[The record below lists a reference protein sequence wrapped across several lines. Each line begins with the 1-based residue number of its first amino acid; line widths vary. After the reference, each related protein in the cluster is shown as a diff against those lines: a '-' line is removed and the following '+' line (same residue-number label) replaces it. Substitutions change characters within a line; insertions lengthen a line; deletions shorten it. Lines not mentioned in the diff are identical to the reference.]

1 MTLNNSKF
9 GNEDKVPGI
18 VLYLFEIWQYKTHI
32 DMENLKKEFQSR
44 LLETKREGME
54 NVIKHLERLGFFT
67 APASTKFHLNVKG
80 GLMQHSW
87 NVCNTALMLRNQM
100 ILMKPE
106 LEAKLPV
113 ESVIIASLLHDVC
126 KSNIYKDAILNR
138 KNDQG
143 YWEKVPGYEVDYS
156 SLPLGHG
163 EKSVIM
169 LLTLGLRLTR
179 DEMLAIRWHMTAW
192 ELPFHSSEAKA
203 NLNAARETAP
213 LCTIIQ
219 TADGLSSALLED

>member
-1 MTLNNSKF
+1 
-9 GNEDKVPGI
+9 
-18 VLYLFEIWQYKTHI
+18 
-32 DMENLKKEFQSR
+32 MENLKQQFIEK
-44 LLETKREGME
+44 LLSTGREGME
-54 NVIKHLERLGFFT
+54 NVIKHLDRLGFFT

-87 NVCNTALMLRNQM
+87 NVCNTALMLREQM
-100 ILMKPE
+100 IQMKSE
-106 LEAKLPV
+106 LADKLPV

-169 LLTLGLRLTR
+169 LLTLGLKLTK
-179 DEMLAIRWHMTAW
+179 DEMLAIRWHMRRRQ
-192 ELPFHSSEAKA
+192 LNCVKA
-203 NLNAARETAP
+203 VS
-213 LCTIIQ
+213 LC
-219 TADGLSSALLED
+219 

>member
-1 MTLNNSKF
+1 
-9 GNEDKVPGI
+9 
-18 VLYLFEIWQYKTHI
+18 
-32 DMENLKKEFQSR
+32 MENLKQQFQEK
-44 LLETKREGME
+44 LLSTKRDGME

-67 APASTKFHLNVKG
+67 APASTKFHLSVKG
-80 GLMQHSW
+80 GLMEHSW
-87 NVCNTALMLRNQM
+87 NVCNTAIMLREQM
-100 ILMKPE
+100 IQMKPE
-106 LEAKLPV
+106 LADRLPE
-113 ESVIIASLLHDVC
+113 ESVVIASLLHDVC

-169 LLTLGLRLTR
+169 LLTLGLKLTK

-192 ELPFHSSEAKA
+192 ELAFQSPEQKS
-203 NLNAARETAP
+203 NLQKAREIAP
-213 LCTIIQ
+213 LCAIIQ
-219 TADGLSSALLED
+219 AADGLSSALLEE

>member
-1 MTLNNSKF
+1 
-9 GNEDKVPGI
+9 
-18 VLYLFEIWQYKTHI
+18 
-32 DMENLKKEFQSR
+32 MENLKQQFQEK
-44 LLETKREGME
+44 LLSTKRDGME
-54 NVIKHLERLGFFT
+54 NVIKHLERLGVFT
-67 APASTKFHLNVKG
+67 APASTKFHLSVKG
-80 GLMQHSW
+80 GLMKHSW
-87 NVCNTALMLRNQM
+87 NVCKTALMLREQM

-106 LEAKLPV
+106 LVDKLP
-113 ESVIIASLLHDVC
+113 EDSVVIAALLHDVC

-169 LLTLGLRLTR
+169 LLTLGLKLTK

-192 ELPFHSSEAKA
+192 ELAFQSPEQKS
-203 NLNAARETAP
+203 NLQKAREIAP
-213 LCTIIQ
+213 MCVLIQ
-219 TADGLSSALLED
+219 AADGLASALLEA

>member
-1 MTLNNSKF
+1 
-9 GNEDKVPGI
+9 
-18 VLYLFEIWQYKTHI
+18 
-32 DMENLKKEFQSR
+32 MENLKQQFKER
-44 LLETKREGME
+44 LLSTNRDGME

-87 NVCNTALMLRNQM
+87 NVCNTALMLREQM
-100 ILMKPE
+100 IQMKPE
-106 LEAKLPV
+106 LAEKLPV

-126 KSNIYKDAILNR
+126 KSNIYKDAVLNR

-143 YWEKVPGYEVDYS
+143 IWEKVPGYDVDYS

-169 LLTLGLRLTR
+169 LLTLGLKLTK

-192 ELPFHSSEAKA
+192 ELAFQSPEQKS
-203 NLNAARETAP
+203 NLQKAREIAP
-213 LCTIIQ
+213 LCAIIQ
-219 TADGLSSALLED
+219 AADGLSSSLLEA

>member
-1 MTLNNSKF
+1 
-9 GNEDKVPGI
+9 
-18 VLYLFEIWQYKTHI
+18 
-32 DMENLKKEFQSR
+32 MENLKQQFQEK
-44 LLETKREGME
+44 LLSTKRDGME

-67 APASTKFHLNVKG
+67 APASTKFHLSVKG
-80 GLMQHSW
+80 GLMEHSW
-87 NVCNTALMLRNQM
+87 NVCNTALMLREQM
-100 ILMKPE
+100 IQMKPE
-106 LEAKLPV
+106 LADKLPE
-113 ESVIIASLLHDVC
+113 ESVVIASLLHDVC

-169 LLTLGLRLTR
+169 LLTLGLKLTK

-192 ELPFHSSEAKA
+192 ELAFQSPEQKS
-203 NLNAARETAP
+203 NLQKAREIAP
-213 LCTIIQ
+213 LCAIIQ
-219 TADGLSSALLED
+219 AADGLSSALLEE

>member
-1 MTLNNSKF
+1 
-9 GNEDKVPGI
+9 
-18 VLYLFEIWQYKTHI
+18 
-32 DMENLKKEFQSR
+32 MENLKQQFKER
-44 LLETKREGME
+44 LLSTGREGME

-87 NVCNTALMLRNQM
+87 NVCNTALMLREQM
-100 ILMKPE
+100 IQMKPE
-106 LEAKLPV
+106 LAEKLPV

-126 KSNIYKDAILNR
+126 KSNIYKDAIMNR

-169 LLTLGLRLTR
+169 LLTLGLKMTR

-192 ELPFHSSEAKA
+192 ELAFHSPEQKS
-203 NLNAARETAP
+203 NLQKAREIAP
-213 LCTIIQ
+213 LCAIIQ
-219 TADGLSSALLED
+219 AADGLSSSLLEE

>member
-1 MTLNNSKF
+1 
-9 GNEDKVPGI
+9 
-18 VLYLFEIWQYKTHI
+18 
-32 DMENLKKEFQSR
+32 MENLKEQFKDK
-44 LLETKREGME
+44 LLSTERDGME
-54 NVIKHLERLGFFT
+54 NVIKHLERLGFFI

-87 NVCNTALMLRNQM
+87 NVCNTALMLREQM
-100 ILMKPE
+100 IQMKPE
-106 LEAKLPV
+106 LAEKLPV

-169 LLTLGLRLTR
+169 LLTLGLKLTK

-192 ELPFHSSEAKA
+192 ELAFQSPEQKS
-203 NLNAARETAP
+203 NLQKAREIAP
-213 LCTIIQ
+213 LCVIIQ
-219 TADGLSSALLED
+219 AADGLSSSLLEE

>member
-1 MTLNNSKF
+1 
-9 GNEDKVPGI
+9 
-18 VLYLFEIWQYKTHI
+18 
-32 DMENLKKEFQSR
+32 MENLTEQFKAK
-44 LLETKREGME
+44 LLSTKRDGME
-54 NVIKHLERLGFFT
+54 NVIKHLDRLGFFT

-87 NVCNTALMLRNQM
+87 NVCNTALMLREQM
-100 ILMKPE
+100 IQMKPE
-106 LEAKLPV
+106 LAEKLPV

-143 YWEKVPGYEVDYS
+143 IWEKIPGYEVDYS

-169 LLTLGLRLTR
+169 LLTLGLKLTK

-192 ELPFHSSEAKA
+192 ELAFQSPEQKS
-203 NLNAARETAP
+203 NLQKAREIAP
-213 LCTIIQ
+213 LCAIIQ
-219 TADGLSSALLED
+219 AADGLSSSLLEA

>member
-1 MTLNNSKF
+1 
-9 GNEDKVPGI
+9 
-18 VLYLFEIWQYKTHI
+18 
-32 DMENLKKEFQSR
+32 MENLKQQFKER
-44 LLETKREGME
+44 LLSTSRDGME
-54 NVIKHLERLGFFT
+54 NVIKHLERLGFFV
-67 APASTKFHLNVKG
+67 APASTKFHLNIKG

-87 NVCNTALMLRNQM
+87 NVCNTALMLREQM
-100 ILMKPE
+100 IQMKPE
-106 LEAKLPV
+106 LAEKLPV

-169 LLTLGLRLTR
+169 LLTLGLKMTR

-192 ELPFHSSEAKA
+192 ELAFHSPEQKS
-203 NLNAARETAP
+203 NLQIARDTAP

-219 TADGLSSALLED
+219 AADGLSSALLED

>member
-1 MTLNNSKF
+1 
-9 GNEDKVPGI
+9 
-18 VLYLFEIWQYKTHI
+18 
-32 DMENLKKEFQSR
+32 MENLKQQFKER
-44 LLETKREGME
+44 LLSTNREGMG
-54 NVIKHLERLGFFT
+54 NVIKHLERLGYFT

-87 NVCNTALMLRNQM
+87 NVCNTALMLREQM
-100 ILMKPE
+100 IQMKPE
-106 LEAKLPV
+106 LAEKLPV

-143 YWEKVPGYEVDYS
+143 YWEKVPGFEVDYS

-169 LLTLGLRLTR
+169 LLTLGLKMTR

-192 ELPFHSSEAKA
+192 ELAFHSPEQKS
-203 NLNAARETAP
+203 NLQIARDTAP

-219 TADGLSSALLED
+219 AADGLSSALLED

>member
-1 MTLNNSKF
+1 
-9 GNEDKVPGI
+9 
-18 VLYLFEIWQYKTHI
+18 
-32 DMENLKKEFQSR
+32 MENLKQQFKER
-44 LLETKREGME
+44 LLSTNRDGME

-87 NVCNTALMLRNQM
+87 NVCNTALMLREQM
-100 ILMKPE
+100 IQMKPE
-106 LEAKLPV
+106 LAEKLPV

-143 YWEKVPGYEVDYS
+143 YWEKVPGFEVDYS

-169 LLTLGLRLTR
+169 LLTLGLKLTR

-192 ELPFHSSEAKA
+192 ELPFQSAEAKA
-203 NLNAARETAP
+203 YLNAAKNKCP
-213 LCTIIQ
+213 LLTIIQ
-219 TADGLSSALLED
+219 TADGLASSILENK

>member
-1 MTLNNSKF
+1 
-9 GNEDKVPGI
+9 
-18 VLYLFEIWQYKTHI
+18 
-32 DMENLKKEFQSR
+32 MENLKQQFVEK
-44 LLETKREGME
+44 LLSTKRDGME
-54 NVIKHLERLGFFT
+54 NVIKHLERLGFFV

-80 GLMQHSW
+80 GLMLHSW
-87 NVCNTALMLRNQM
+87 NVCNTALMLREQM
-100 ILMKPE
+100 ILIKPE
-106 LEAKLPV
+106 LAEKLPV

-169 LLTLGLRLTR
+169 LLTLGLKLTR

-192 ELPFHSSEAKA
+192 DLAFHSPEQKSNLQIAK
-203 NLNAARETAP
+203 ETAP

-219 TADGLSSALLED
+219 SADGLSSALLEE